1 MGKAGELFVTHA
13 YHVRSVSG
21 QTSVKQDLPSSL
33 HFPLEVLFY
42 HKIWVTQTI
51 KNPNTR
57 QCVEALITKL
67 DMFNH

>member
-1 MGKAGELFVTHA
+1 MAYA
-13 YHVRSVSG
+13 YHVRSMPV

-33 HFPLEVLFY
+33 HFPLEGLFY
-42 HKIWVTQTI
+42 HKIWVTQAI